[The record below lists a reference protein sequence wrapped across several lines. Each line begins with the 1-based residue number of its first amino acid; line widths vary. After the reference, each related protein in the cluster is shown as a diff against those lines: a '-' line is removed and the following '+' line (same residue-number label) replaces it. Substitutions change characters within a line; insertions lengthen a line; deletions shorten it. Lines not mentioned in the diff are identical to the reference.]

1 MTIFQERAD
10 GPARKAGA
18 TKATLQ
24 EHSKLDL
31 IRYVSGEFA
40 KATRSLPAG
49 KSRRAPQ
56 TCLRQAG
63 CALRYRFCDTAE
75 VGVDA
80 ENERSTDSDHSK
92 TMIALTTL
100 LFCGSGLR
108 GWREDAA

>member
-1 MTIFQERAD
+1 MAMWTHHGKGEE
-10 GPARKAGA
+10 PASESG
-18 TKATLQ
+18 
-24 EHSKLDL
+24 
-31 IRYVSGEFA
+31 RY
-40 KATRSLPAG
+40 KG

-80 ENERSTDSDHSK
+80 ENERGRDSDRSE
-92 TMIALTTL
+92 TMFALTTL

-108 GWREDAA
+108 GWREDSV